1 MERQAGNLLTELSGL
16 LFYNLRWKRVFC
28 CCFLLVFKTH
38 FPENML
44 FGFKKKQKSLLLLLN
59 YFIKLKMFSR
69 FKPRHLHLF

>member
-1 MERQAGNLLTELSGL
+1 MGRQAGNLLTELSGL

-44 FGFKKKQKSLLLLLN
+44 FGFKKKTEV
-59 YFIKLKMFSR
+59 FVTFVKLFYKVKNVFQI
-69 FKPRHLHLF
+69 